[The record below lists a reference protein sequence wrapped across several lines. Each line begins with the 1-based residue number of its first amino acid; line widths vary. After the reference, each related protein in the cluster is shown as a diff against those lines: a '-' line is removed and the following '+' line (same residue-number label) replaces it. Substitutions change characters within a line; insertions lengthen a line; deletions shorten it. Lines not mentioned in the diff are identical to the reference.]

1 MTKLIEMLRK
11 LEQDRFFGN
20 VTLQFRAGDI
30 EVVRKEETIK
40 LHTQRDTY
48 ESASPRTK

>member
-30 EVVRKEETIK
+30 EVIRKEETIK

-48 ESASPRTK
+48 NEPRNR